1 MIITRF
7 LEASE
12 HPKYGDWLKS
22 QDDEAKQMFFGY
34 VVTDENIDA
43 LIQRVVENPRDN
55 YFLLAHNGKGEW
67 LGTLH
72 LAVVGNEVEFGFMIQ
87 RQYRGQRI
95 ASRLME
101 EGLLWVRNRG
111 YKELFLHC
119 LTHNVPV
126 RKLCK
131 KHGLIVTSMHSE
143 SETKVPVPP
152 PDLASI
158 TLETAIRNRQVWRT
172 MLSSIPIID
181 ELYG

>member
-7 LEASE
+7 LETSE
-12 HPKYGDWLKS
+12 YPKYGDWLKS

-34 VVTDENIDA
+34 AATDENIDA
-43 LIQRVVENPRDN
+43 LVQRVLDNPKDHH
-55 YFLLAHNGKGEW
+55 FLLAHNGKGEW

-72 LAVVGNEVEFGFMIQ
+72 LAVVGDEVEFGFMIQ
-87 RQYRGQRI
+87 QRYRGQRI

-119 LTHNVPV
+119 LSYNVPV

-131 KHGLIVTSMHSE
+131 KYGLAVTTMQTE
-143 SETKVPVPP
+143 SETKIPVPP
-152 PDLASI
+152 PSLASI
-158 TLETAIRNRQVWRT
+158 TLETAIRNRQIWRT
-172 MLSSIPIID
+172 VWSSIPMID
-181 ELYG
+181 EIYG